1 MHHVAD
7 QLIDSLRARL
17 IESGEGPDI
26 PDATRAAVL
35 VPLVEIEGDWA
46 VVFTKRSLDLKQHR
60 GEISFPG
67 GRVDDGEEA
76 RAAAI
81 REAFEE
87 LGIVADHVEVL
98 GKLPNVFT
106 MVSGYLIEPWVGVIP
121 RAEYVLNP
129 LEVGEVIEVPLG
141 ALSKP
146 GTRRVQKFIR
156 GGAIYENLAYDVG
169 PHIVWGATA
178 RILTDLLDLLD

>member
-1 MHHVAD
+1 MPD
-7 QLIDSLRARL
+7 RLPETLRARL
-17 IESGEGPDI
+17 FEAGSGPDV

-46 VVFTKRSLDLKQHR
+46 VVFTKRALDLKHHR

-67 GRVDDGEEA
+67 GRVDEDEEGKQ
-76 RAAAI
+76 AAI
-81 REAFEE
+81 RESFEE
-87 LGIVADHVEVL
+87 LGIVADHVDIL

-121 RAEYVLNP
+121 RAEYVLSP
-129 LEVGEVIEVPLG
+129 LEVGEVIEVPLEQLIEPD
-141 ALSKP
+141 A
-146 GTRRVQKFIR
+146 RRVQKFLR

-169 PHIVWGATA
+169 PHVIWGATA
-178 RILTDLLDLLD
+178 RILTDLLGLLD

>member
-1 MHHVAD
+1 MLLVPHR
-7 QLIDSLRARL
+7 LIDSLRIRL
-17 IESGEGPDI
+17 VESGEGPDV

-35 VPLVEIEGDWA
+35 VPLVQTDGDWA
-46 VVFTKRSLDLKQHR
+46 VVFTKRALDLKHHR

-67 GRVDDGEEA
+67 GRVDEGEEA
-76 RAAAI
+76 RTAAI

-87 LGIVADHVEVL
+87 LGIVAEHVEVL

-129 LEVGEVIEVPLG
+129 LEVGEVIEVPLE
-141 ALSKP
+141 ALTGP
-146 GTRRVQKFIR
+146 EARRVQKFIR
-156 GGAIYENLAYDVG
+156 GGAIFENLAYDVG